1 MDLMNRGVR
10 PSQPTSSP
18 AGGPSQ
24 PAQHPS
30 GKTKSGKF
38 GKFRP
43 SNFLNVAYIALL
55 FSVTVVIIGVL
66 AALVISDNNSKEG
79 GLVDKNKFQA
89 VFLNNGQVYFGN
101 IADLNEN
108 YVSMGNIYYL
118 RVNQQVQPGQQ
129 ASQNDVSLVKLG
141 CELHGPEDAM
151 VINREQVTFW
161 ENLKS
166 DGQVTKAIA
175 EYVKANPNG
184 QDCAQQQNTGSG
196 ESTSTEG
203 GSESTNSTN
212 SSTGT
217 GTSTGNTTGTT
228 PSTPTTGQ

>member
-1 MDLMNRGVR
+1 MSRGVR
-10 PSQPTSSP
+10 PTQPTSSP
-18 AGGPSQ
+18 QPGPTQ
-24 PAQHPS
+24 QTQHPA
-30 GKTKSGKF
+30 GKGKSGKF
-38 GKFRP
+38 KKFRP

-66 AALVISDNNSKEG
+66 AALVISDNNSKESN
-79 GLVDKNKFQA
+79 LVDKSKFQA

-101 IADLNEN
+101 IADLTED
-108 YVSMGNIYYL
+108 YLSVGNIYYL

-141 CELHGPEDAM
+141 CELHGPQDSM
-151 VINREQVTFW
+151 VINRDQVTFW
-161 ENLKS
+161 ENLKE

-184 QDCAQQQNTGSG
+184 QDCAQQQNTGST
-196 ESTSTEG
+196 ESSAN
-203 GSESTNSTN
+203 TNN
-212 SSTGT
+212 SSTTGT
-217 GTSTGNTTGTT
+217 TPGTSTGTSTGTT

>member
-1 MDLMNRGVR
+1 MDLMSRGVR
-10 PSQPTSSP
+10 PSQPATNPNGGTS
-18 AGGPSQ
+18 Q
-24 PAQHPS
+24 TTQQPS
-30 GKTKSGKF
+30 GKKSGKF
-38 GKFRP
+38 KKFKP

-66 AALVISDNNSKEG
+66 AALVISDNGGKEE
-79 GLVDKNKFQA
+79 GLVDKSKFQA

-101 IADLNEN
+101 IADLNES

-141 CELHGPEDAM
+141 CELHGPEDSM

-161 ENLKS
+161 ENLKT
-166 DGQVTKAIA
+166 DGQVTNAIN

-184 QDCAQQQNTGSG
+184 QDCSQQQQNTN
-196 ESTSTEG
+196 
-203 GSESTNSTN
+203 SESSSSNSSNTGTNSTN
-212 SSTGT
+212 STSNNATSN
-217 GTSTGNTTGTT
+217 TSTGGTAPANTGTT
-228 PSTPTTGQ
+228 AQ